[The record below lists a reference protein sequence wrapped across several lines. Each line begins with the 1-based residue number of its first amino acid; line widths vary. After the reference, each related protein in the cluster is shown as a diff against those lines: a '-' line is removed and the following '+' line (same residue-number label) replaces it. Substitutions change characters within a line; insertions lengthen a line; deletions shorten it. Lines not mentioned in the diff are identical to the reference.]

1 MRTPARTLSL
11 LLAAF
16 GVLAT
21 VCGPAGHVL
30 AAEEE
35 PVRIVLH
42 PAPAPSPALKHQ
54 LLPTLYER
62 RPGNAIVFYGRVKA
76 EQTAFFNSEEIWKN
90 VYRAQNAPLEE
101 LRGMEHIVRPHD
113 EDAIFRN
120 LERGGQ
126 CEDADW
132 QYPAQEER
140 FNTLLPDAQEQ
151 RQFARLLVADARGR
165 IARGDH
171 GGALRTLKVGYAMA
185 HHTADAPFIVMGLIG
200 VAITDMMND
209 CLLELIQQPG
219 APNLYWSLTYLPEP
233 FLDTRPL
240 FEGEMLAFGYAFP
253 MLSGA
258 DYSISDPEYWR
269 RQIEEIGKLHA
280 EYSDSLFEEGA
291 QEQDRLR
298 REILV
303 RLLRGY
309 PQAKRAL
316 IEQGMAPE
324 EVEAMAVGQ
333 VILLHTT
340 RQFDELRDELLKC
353 ALLPYW
359 QARPYMET
367 LEERLHRAHERWEE
381 ALPLCDR
388 YFPAVQA
395 AKTAFARLDRRIA
408 LLRLFEA
415 LRLHAAS
422 HDARLPE
429 RLDDLAVPVPV
440 DPITGEPFVYR
451 VEGDVAHVNGPPLP
465 GRPCRYEI
473 RLTTE
478 EAS

>member
-1 MRTPARTLSL
+1 MKTPTHKLSL

-16 GVLAT
+16 GVLAA
-21 VCGPAGHVL
+21 VCWPAGRAL
-30 AAEEE
+30 GAEEG

-42 PAPAPSPALKHQ
+42 PAPEPCPALKHQ

-90 VYRAQNAPLEE
+90 VYRALEAPLEE
-101 LRGMEHIVRPHD
+101 LRDMEHVLRNQ
-113 EDAIFRN
+113 EGSIFRN

-140 FNTLLPDAQEQ
+140 FNTLLPDAQQQ
-151 RQFARLLVADARGR
+151 RQFARLLVADARAR
-165 IARGDH
+165 IARGEY
-171 GGALRTLKVGYAMA
+171 GGALRTLKVGYAMGR
-185 HHTADAPFIVMGLIG
+185 HTADAPFIVMGLIG

-219 APNLYWSLTYLPEP
+219 TPNLYWSLTYLPEP

-253 MLSGA
+253 MLKSA
-258 DYSISDPEYWR
+258 DYTISDPAYWR
-269 RQIEEIGKLHA
+269 RQLEAIGELHA
-280 EYSDSLFEEGA
+280 EYSDEYSEMGPEEQA
-291 QEQDRLR
+291 RFR
-298 REILV
+298 RKILL

-309 PQAKRAL
+309 PLAKRAL
-316 IEQGMAPE
+316 VEQGMAPE
-324 EVEAMAVGQ
+324 QVEAMAVGQ
-333 VILLHTT
+333 VVLLHTT

-359 QARPYMET
+359 QAEPYLNE
-367 LEERLHRAHERWEE
+367 LEERLRRAHKRWEE
-381 ALPLCDR
+381 PLPLCDR
-388 YFPAVQA
+388 YFPAVHA

-422 HDARLPE
+422 HDGRLPE

-440 DPITGEPFVYR
+440 DPITGKPFVYR